1 MWADNRSSLIS
12 SELQAA
18 GQHWMGCL
26 VDEEFHI
33 LCQQGFGCREE
44 VTFGKLKSLAIGLGR
59 GLANSPHGFQRFFQ
73 SNH

>member
-1 MWADNRSSLIS
+1 MWADNRSLLIS

-18 GQHWMGCL
+18 GQHWIGCL
-26 VDEEFHI
+26 VEEEFHI
-33 LCQQGFGCREE
+33 LCQQGFGCREK
-44 VTFGKLKSLAIGLGR
+44 VTFGKLKSLAIGPGR